1 MENANESKTWFITVG
16 RRATEKEIPLEMK
29 VYAPTWQEAF
39 LIAQDKLTVNPPQIT
54 QIHSENYQD
63 IVYEKP

>member
-1 MENANESKTWFITVG
+1 MENANESKIWFITVG
-16 RRATEKEIPLEMK
+16 RRATEMEYPLEMM

-39 LIAQDKLTVNPPQIT
+39 LIAEDKLTVNPPQIT